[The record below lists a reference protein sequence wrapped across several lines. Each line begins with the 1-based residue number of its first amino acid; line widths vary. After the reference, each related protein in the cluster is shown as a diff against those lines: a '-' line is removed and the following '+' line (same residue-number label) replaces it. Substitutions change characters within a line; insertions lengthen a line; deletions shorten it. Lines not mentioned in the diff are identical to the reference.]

1 MPRTTCKRPGYTALL
16 MMRGRGL
23 IGPGIQQ
30 GKKNVASPSKRNGVK
45 PVGNFILY
53 KVNNP

>member
-1 MPRTTCKRPGYTALL
+1 MMASRKLTNTRTPLL

-23 IGPGIQQ
+23 IGPGIQK
-30 GKKNVASPSKRNGVK
+30 GKKAATPSNRSGAKSA
-45 PVGNFILY
+45 GNFILY